1 MDIGWFVILFPVAV
15 MVIYAIT
22 YPVRKWIEDKY
33 NERYKNW
40 GQQHGGKGNKI
51 HRTLGDIIKGREF

>member
-1 MDIGWFVILFPVAV
+1 MDIGWIILLWLFGSMGACLLAYP
-15 MVIYAIT
+15 IYM
-22 YPVRKWIEDKY
+22 WIKDKY

-51 HRTLGDIIKGREF
+51 HKTLGDIIMRREL